1 VDEDSRSKLLN
12 QLLDELE
19 AQNAV
24 NENDYVV
31 IDDEEEEDDD
41 EISTYSRMRMIKSTR
56 AASTDE
62 PIEVEEAPS
71 STTTQTNTTSSTTN
85 TTSSNSNLGTIDVDY
100 RVFLD
105 DS

>member
-31 IDDEEEEDDD
+31 VDDDDEEEDE
-41 EISTYSRMRMIKSTR
+41 EISTYSRMRMMKSTR
-56 AASTDE
+56 ATSMDE
-62 PIEVEEAPS
+62 PIEVEEDTS

-85 TTSSNSNLGTIDVDY
+85 TTSSNLNLGTVDVDY
-100 RVFLD
+100 KVFLD